1 MPSTSNVSL
10 QVYCNLT
17 DGGWTYIQHR
27 FDGRLLFNKTMQEYI
42 DGFGDLKSEFWLGLD
57 KIHALTLHPRKV
69 KLEVLTI
76 AGDWKSASYSTFSVG
91 GPTAYTLR
99 ISRSMSGGDL
109 HSLTLSDGNGR
120 PFTRGCPRSTVTNT
134 LKYQYGW
141 WFRHCAYTFIN
152 GIYGLDRDF
161 QQGFNVYNGSHLNLR
176 TSILKIQ

>member
-120 PFTRGCPRSTVTNT
+120 PFTRGCPGHSS
-134 LKYQYGW
+134 YDYGW
-141 WFRHCAYTFIN
+141 WFDYCSYIYIN
-152 GIYGLDRDF
+152 GIYGSLRPAY
-161 QQGFNVYNGSHLNLR
+161 GFDIHIDHDHVFLR
-176 TSILKIQ
+176 SSILKIQ